1 MTKKILNHRKQDL
14 RPRKPVEVGL
24 AQLKKL
30 PDEKLAWLLAELKR
44 LEEELKYTVH

>member
-1 MTKKILNHRKQDL
+1 MRFRLRKAF
-14 RPRKPVEVGL
+14 L
-24 AQLKKL
+24 ALLKKL